1 VLRGKIL
8 SHVVLLQRTQNH
20 DKLEDKR
27 SLYRQGITMS
37 QEPPQPQEPQPPQRP
52 EQPAKSS
59 GTSQKLAQ
67 VWQTAQPV
75 LVQQSINLLRSMI
88 QALQVAQTKLEV
100 VATELPAPD
109 ARVENTLTRLR
120 SLLERLWIFWKGLL
134 QRVRSRLPQTWQQK
148 LQPWSEPALTWAIA
162 GILFLVLWTTSALTP
177 ESAPPPKLATR
188 PTAPVKAPIKTVPVQ
203 PAFKSTPSP
212 TPIQPALKPTPALP
226 TVPKVEQSPAI
237 ANKSPVETP
246 VALKSTPATSP
257 TPSPQLKIAPSPKPA
272 VSPPV
277 VKLTPEQA
285 LIADV
290 QSQVSGIADRY
301 GKGLSQSVQPNFV
314 GSRLRLRLADDW
326 YDLKPSQQDAL
337 AQEVL
342 QRSRALDF
350 SQLEILDQQQ
360 HLLARNPVI
369 GDQVIIL
376 QRKPL

>member
-1 VLRGKIL
+1 MIL
-8 SHVVLLQRTQNH
+8 SRVVLSQRTQNH

-27 SLYRQGITMS
+27 SLHRQGITMS
-37 QEPPQPQEPQPPQRP
+37 QEPPQPQEPQPPQPPPTDRP
-52 EQPAKSS
+52 L
-59 GTSQKLAQ
+59 GTRQKLGQ

-75 LVQQSINLLRSMI
+75 FVQQGINLLRAMI
-88 QALQVAQTKLEV
+88 QVLQVAQTKLEG

-109 ARVENTLTRLR
+109 ARVENTLSRLR

-148 LQPWSEPALTWAIA
+148 LQNWSEPALTWAIA
-162 GILFLVLWTTSALTP
+162 GILLVVLWTTSALIP
-177 ESAPPPKLATR
+177 EPAPSPKIATR
-188 PTAPVKAPIKTVPVQ
+188 PTAPVKVPIKPVPVQ
-203 PAFKSTPSP
+203 PAFKPTPTPSP
-212 TPIQPALKPTPALP
+212 APVQPALKPTPAP
-226 TVPKVEQSPAI
+226 PKVEIPPAI
-237 ANKSPVETP
+237 ANKPETP
-246 VALKSTPATSP
+246 VALK
-257 TPSPQLKIAPSPKPA
+257 PSPSPSPESKIAPSPKPA
-272 VSPPV
+272 VSPPPPV

-301 GKGLSQSVQPNFV
+301 GKGLSQAVQPNFV

-350 SQLEILDQQQ
+350 SQLEILDRQQ